1 MKFTDAAQPLK
12 TAMIQVRTAAEAI
25 SSVREGL
32 RLGADAFGLQLENLL
47 PDERAESKLRSVFE
61 AGEGKPFYV
70 TSYRGDQNDGLSDD
84 FLARQLLD
92 AAEYGASLLD
102 LPGDMF
108 CRDDDQLTYSLDA
121 ITKQRDFTDKA
132 HALGAEVVISSHVSD
147 FRPEDYVLGM
157 AFEQKRRGADISKI
171 VTFSHTDEQL
181 TDNLKTTVR
190 LKEVLGI
197 PFLFLTSGEKGR
209 LHRLVGPHLGCCMWL
224 CVTSRKP
231 ITTPAQPLIAEVKDF
246 NKILSSRK

>member
-32 RLGADAFGLQLENLL
+32 SLGADAFGLQLENLL

-70 TSYRGDQNDGLSDD
+70 TSYRGDQNGGLSDD

-108 CRDDDQLTYSLDA
+108 CRDDDQLTYSPDA

-132 HALGAEVVISSHVSD
+132 HALGAVRGDCLAPYPRAARAS
-147 FRPEDYVLGM
+147 LG
-157 AFEQKRRGADISKI
+157 GC
-171 VTFSHTDEQL
+171 VY
-181 TDNLKTTVR
+181 
-190 LKEVLGI
+190 G
-197 PFLFLTSGEKGR
+197 FL
-209 LHRLVGPHLGCCMWL
+209 
-224 CVTSRKP
+224 
-231 ITTPAQPLIAEVKDF
+231 
-246 NKILSSRK
+246 